1 MSVPASGLATKRP
14 TWGTPSWGQRHDANQ
29 RLIADHCAGHACDY
43 CRPGHGC
50 AALARAQREVA
61 EVQAATG

>member
-1 MSVPASGLATKRP
+1 M
-14 TWGTPSWGQRHDANQ
+14 PSWGQRHDANR

-43 CRPGHGC
+43 CRPGEGC
-50 AALARAQREVA
+50 AALARAEREVA